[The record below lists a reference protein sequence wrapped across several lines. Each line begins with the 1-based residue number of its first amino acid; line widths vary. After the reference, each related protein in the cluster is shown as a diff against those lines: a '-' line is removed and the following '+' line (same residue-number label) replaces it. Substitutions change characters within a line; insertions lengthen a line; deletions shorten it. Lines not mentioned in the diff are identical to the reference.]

1 MSRHSSFVFA
11 VSSEWT
17 LAEIDMFHVTVYW
30 IGIDVI

>member
-11 VSSEWT
+11 VLSERT

-30 IGIDVI
+30 IGIDMI